1 MIVIESTNVIVSVN
15 ALSEEEKNNLKA
27 YFETHPECHII
38 DMGNGRFCTYKQ
50 ICDGIAP
57 ENLCVEYGPD
67 MFLFSMPLV
76 VRYGYAIGRGKEGE
90 YLAVLKQLLTPYVHA
105 YTYSGG
111 VDMWFINQYDC
122 IFLMGCNEL
131 SVELVRA
138 VMQLWTGDRLVMVGK
153 DWENLIPMLPDLPGK
168 ECFYEEALDEDRL
181 LELTAGKKPLY
192 VNTGIPHEE
201 PMDRYEQGIMTYDE
215 IMSFLFLFSDYRNPG
230 EENPDKNFF
239 VVDAY
244 YGDLGLFAL
253 FDKAECVARYAKS
266 RGFIPV
272 IRIQKAGSSFYSD
285 FKNDDI
291 WGKFYN
297 QPEGYTIE
305 EVLRSKHVCFAPC
318 FYNGSIQ
325 SNLMNRAS
333 NKTTLSWPDGIY
345 NSRVTDYLHEKE
357 KIFLPYPDK
366 TLGVLARGTDY
377 VNTHLHN
384 HAIHASKEMIC
395 EKIDELR
402 SEREELAYIYLATE
416 DADYCEYFKDRYGEK
431 IYFTDQK
438 RFVTKPGEM
447 LAEHH
452 RADKEKSDGFT
463 MGVEYIL
470 SIYLLSKCNSLIA
483 SGGCAGVGEAIKENG
498 GQYKSTFVFDLGKN
512 TA

>member
-1 MIVIESTNVIVSVN
+1 MNVIVSVDI
-15 ALSEEEKNNLKA
+15 LSDEEKNNLKT

-67 MFLFSMPLV
+67 MFFFSIPLV
-76 VRYGYAIGRGKEGE
+76 VRYGYAVGRGKEGE
-90 YLAVLKQLLTPYVHA
+90 YLAVLKQLPTTYAHA
-105 YTYSGG
+105 YTYSGE
-111 VDMWFINQYDC
+111 VDLWFINQYDC
-122 IFLMGCNEL
+122 IFLMGCNEF

-138 VMQLWTGDRLVMVGK
+138 AMQLWTGDRLVLVGK
-153 DWENLIPMLPDLPGK
+153 EWENLIPMLPDLPGK
-168 ECFYEEALDEDRL
+168 ECFYEEGLDENRL

-230 EENPDKNFF
+230 EENPDKKFF
-239 VVDAY
+239 VMDAY
-244 YGDLGLFAL
+244 YGNLGLFAL
-253 FDKAECVARYAKS
+253 FAKAVCVAKYAKS

-272 IRIQKAGSSFYSD
+272 IRILRSEHSFYSD

-291 WGKFYN
+291 WDKFYN

-305 EVLRSKHVCFAPC
+305 EVLRSKHVYFAPG
-318 FYNGSIQ
+318 FYNGTIQ
-325 SNLMNRAS
+325 EILMNRVS
-333 NKTTLSWPDGIY
+333 EETTLSWPDGIY
-345 NSRVTDYLHEKE
+345 NSRVKAYLDEKE

-395 EKIDELR
+395 EKIDELLA
-402 SEREELAYIYLATE
+402 EREELAYIYLATE
-416 DADYCEYFKDRYGEK
+416 DALYCEYFKERYGEK

-498 GQYKSTFVFDLGKN
+498 GQYRSTFVFDLGKE